1 MKMSSSNAAAKPVSE
16 AEMNISQAGLVDSCF
31 EEDQYDA
38 GISVLD
44 QLRSPWRRPKAS
56 HIRQLLYMALYP
68 PSFQIREV
76 DVTASPSKIKQGVTF
91 RLTTTA
97 IRSAQ
102 RLLLS
107 FALTNTPKGL
117 FRTIPGYDEEVPSTE
132 GDDDSVV
139 ARDSQCITR
148 SKNCWSLLKPGFIK
162 CSTSAPQSNGSKRR
176 RSQHD
181 EEDGSVVSEN
191 AWSTLEWFITIFE
204 KDESMAEVGQSPY
217 SELLLSQIPPTR
229 DGKGRW
235 ELNTPLDVV
244 FCCLQQRNEHY
255 RKLGVRLMTLLINLS
270 LTIYLDYPIF
280 VSSVF
285 SRLSTTSA
293 DLFVYLM
300 LSLAPS
306 SSMLR
311 FKVSLCQHFLR
322 NHDGHVSDLPTRPK
336 PQARPPP
343 RVRGSNATTVP
354 VAEKPTTAASVQPVT
369 RKIALPSAKEIVRLA
384 SLKAT
389 SSSVSIP
396 RIQLELV
403 QAYTLLQLQCA
414 EEERDQD
421 WLAGVYR
428 DKLKSAFADACEEGR
443 EFGEVLQTLVD
454 T

>member
-1 MKMSSSNAAAKPVSE
+1 MSSSNAAAKPVSE
-16 AEMNISQAGLVDSCF
+16 VEMNISQAGLVDSCF

-343 RVRGSNATTVP
+343 RRPQYNRLQENRLTLG
-354 VAEKPTTAASVQPVT
+354 Q
-369 RKIALPSAKEIVRLA
+369 EIVRLA